1 MKSIKILA
9 SPCVIY
15 QTKDV
20 LQSNQE
26 NVKIEIY
33 DGNVDSIWAEA
44 QHLLVKI
51 RLNSR
56 CLERL

>member
-26 NVKIEIY
+26 NVKIKIY
-33 DGNVDSIWAEA
+33 DGNVDSI
-44 QHLLVKI
+44 
-51 RLNSR
+51 
-56 CLERL
+56 